1 MVGPWTGSGE
11 RFSVPEG
18 GAEAPDW
25 GQAGFTLVE
34 VIVAIIILTFGLLG
48 MAGTTALVVRQI
60 TLADVSTERA
70 VALQTTL
77 ERLQALPFDSVASS
91 SDSVG
96 IFGVRWTVVTPTDQW
111 KEVTVVTTGPGSG
124 RGSGGFPMISSSVPD
139 TFTYRIIRP

>member
-1 MVGPWTGSGE
+1 MVARGAGE
-11 RFSVPEG
+11 RSSGPEERG
-18 GAEAPDW
+18 GARRGD
-25 GQAGFTLVE
+25 QAGFTLVE

-96 IFGVRWTVVTPTDQW
+96 IFGVRWTVISPTNQW
-111 KEVTVVTTGPGSG
+111 KEVTVITTGPGSG
-124 RGSGGFPMISSSVPD
+124 RGSGGFPMVSNNVPD